1 MLSND
6 DRLDNRIVAFTLQEQ
21 AKEQQL
27 FSYLYHHLL
36 PSLLLRGREQGC
48 SLRCW
53 VIGYDMGRQA
63 FWLAMQLTDLLGDE
77 LPQWTIRIFVSE
89 ADHYTLTLARRGI
102 YTAGELISFPAAYR
116 ERFFRKL
123 EGCYQVALSIRSL
136 LLFALHDPGQDTAFP
151 RIDLA
156 LAPTFLTYTP
166 EQQQR
171 ILTQLTSSLYPDG
184 LLVIDEQA
192 TSVLSSPYYEIDD
205 PRQQVYRCLTTPLLL
220 KQFRR
225 LQQNRQRLVDSS
237 LAFPYQNPS
246 GNVPEDDS
254 KEKLLALTAHGMLSP
269 QETHVLHYLE
279 MGLSNKEIAQ
289 KMVITVGTVKRHTGN
304 IYAKLQVHSRMAAVA
319 RARTLKLLD

>member
-1 MLSND
+1 MLFNNEQ
-6 DRLDNRIVAFTLQEQ
+6 LDNRIVSLTLQEQ
-21 AKEQQL
+21 AKEEQI

-53 VIGYDMGRQA
+53 VIGHDMGRQA

-77 LPQWTIRIFVSE
+77 LPKWTIRIFVSE
-89 ADHYTLTLARRGI
+89 VDHYTLTLARRGL
-102 YTAGELISFPAAYR
+102 YTADELLAFPVAYQ

-123 EGCYQVALSIRSL
+123 EGRYQVALSIRSL
-136 LLFALHDPGQDTAFP
+136 LLFALHDPSQNAPFP

-156 LAPTFLTYTP
+156 LAPEFLTYSP
-166 EQQQR
+166 DQQQR
-171 ILTQLTSSLYPDG
+171 ILTRLTSSLYPEG
-184 LLVIDEQA
+184 LLIIDEQA
-192 TSVLSSPYYEIDD
+192 MSVLSSPYYEIDD
-205 PRQQVYRCLTTPLLL
+205 PGQQVYRCLTTPLLL

-237 LAFPYQNPS
+237 PAFPYQNPS
-246 GNVPEDDS
+246 GNLAEDDS
-254 KEKLLALTAHGMLSP
+254 KEKLLALTAHEMLSS

-304 IYAKLQVHSRMAAVA
+304 IYTKLEVHSRTAAVA
-319 RARTLKLLD
+319 RARSLKLLE